1 MPLLK
6 YILPLICLVASS
18 NSYAIEPS
26 YDLQHIYELTK
37 SLEFTHWAEELIPGA
52 PEKGVLLFKV
62 VALTITLPLFGVL
75 LVWGIINDLQS
86 DNVMSGMSRVDYL
99 GLAKRIFIFIIFLGF
114 GTAIYGYMAS
124 LQHGMHSIIEIVCS
138 QDSDFFLKA
147 FYKESA
153 ANQNKMTRAIGAGK
167 QEAINSLLNT
177 AKELIKYKDEDRGAI
192 RTVTRAH
199 YMALPLAAYNEALL
213 LYSGDKQVSLPSDTS
228 LKTYKNAAAFIEEY
242 LSLMAGDGGNSL
254 RAASISAYARILK
267 AFPEYPTVYSK
278 TERDARASLNEAISD
293 TISTS
298 ESAQNASNVPMIA
311 SAPNPK
317 PPSDANLAEYLLESI
332 SKNSEANIAV
342 PKFAKEQIMYL
353 VEYDPVIRQGI
364 NRIIWELYN
373 RDVEELDGL
382 SIEAAELKVA
392 EAKCSSSP
400 EEARKHA
407 LPANYESLLKERV
420 SQLIIAHITVIGATK
435 PVSDGE
441 GYMSPSAFLE
451 ELTRTP
457 AWYQRIWDWGASKVQ
472 SAYSLAAGSLKSV
485 VDLPQRLIEKIV
497 EYFVEFMFWIE
508 KIIVYVMVV
517 IVSYILTLQ
526 FFFASIT
533 SCFVACKQTENI
545 FYYNFKLCLHF
556 ALIPFTCMLL
566 LTIFNVA
573 INNMWSSLVPPPNG
587 IVGGAGIVGAAALPA
602 AGFAASGYALQ
613 VALVIS
619 VFQVAG
625 MVFLAV
631 YSVKAA
637 GILVRGGGVGGS
649 LLAAAGGALLAGKV
663 AASAFGMS
671 MGVPGA
677 SSIAKTTKTG
687 GLGGMGGGTTESSS
701 GNPHDKPPQGNGI
714 KSGKNP
720 STVPMPPDTSKDKVS
735 APQNN
740 AQPASSSTPSH
751 MAQLPP
757 INTATRSNEGASV
770 QSEGNLPNTPQ
781 SSNFHAVRLF
791 GKYADVQKKVYGKMN
806 PRMGLWLKGAVSS
819 VFPSFAE
826 KRSRDNTNNDI

>member
-1 MPLLK
+1 M
-6 YILPLICLVASS
+6 
-18 NSYAIEPS
+18 
-26 YDLQHIYELTK
+26 H
-37 SLEFTHWAEELIPGA
+37 
-52 PEKGVLLFKV
+52 
-62 VALTITLPLFGVL
+62 
-75 LVWGIINDLQS
+75 
-86 DNVMSGMSRVDYL
+86 GMSRVDYL
-99 GLAKRIFIFIIFLGF
+99 GLAKRIFIFIVFLGL
-114 GTAIYGYMAS
+114 GTAIYGYMTS
-124 LQHGMHSIIEIVCS
+124 LQRRMHSIIEIVCS

-167 QEAINSLLNT
+167 QDAVNSLLNT
-177 AKELIKYKDEDRGAI
+177 AKELIKYKDETRGAI
-192 RTVTRAH
+192 CTVTRAH
-199 YMALPLAAYNEALL
+199 YMALPLAAYNESLL
-213 LYSGDKQVSLPSDTS
+213 LYSGDKQVSLPSGTS
-228 LKTYKNAAAFIEEY
+228 LKTYRNAAAFIEEY

-254 RAASISAYARILK
+254 RAASLSAYARILK

-278 TERDARASLNEAISD
+278 TERDARASLNEAISG
-293 TISTS
+293 TIPTS
-298 ESAQNASNVPMIA
+298 ERTPNASNIPMIA
-311 SAPNPK
+311 SAPKPK
-317 PPSDANLAEYLLESI
+317 PPLDANLAEYLLESI
-332 SKNSEANIAV
+332 SKNSETNIAV

-373 RDVEELDGL
+373 RDAEELDGL
-382 SIEAAELKVA
+382 SIETAEVKVT
-392 EAKCSSSP
+392 EAKCASS
-400 EEARKHA
+400 
-407 LPANYESLLKERV
+407 
-420 SQLIIAHITVIGATK
+420 LIIAHVAVIGATK
-435 PVSDGE
+435 SVSDGE
-441 GYMSPSAFLE
+441 RYMSPSAFLD
-451 ELTRTP
+451 ELTKTP
-457 AWYQRIWDWGASKVQ
+457 VWYQRIWDWGASKVQ

-485 VDLPQRLIEKIV
+485 VDLPQRLIEKVV

-573 INNMWSSLVPPPNG
+573 INNMWNSLVPPPNG
-587 IVGGAGIVGAAALPA
+587 IVGGAGIVGAVALPA
-602 AGFAASGYALQ
+602 AGLAASGYALQ

-631 YSVKAA
+631 YSIKAA
-637 GILVRGGGVGGS
+637 GILVRGGGIGGS

-671 MGVPGA
+671 MGVPEA

-687 GLGGMGGGTTESSS
+687 GLGGMGGNTTESSS
-701 GNPHDKPPQGNGI
+701 GNPHDKPSRGSGI

-720 STVPMPPDTSKDKVS
+720 STVPMPPNTSKDK
-735 APQNN
+735 
-740 AQPASSSTPSH
+740 AS
-751 MAQLPP
+751 
-757 INTATRSNEGASV
+757 
-770 QSEGNLPNTPQ
+770 TPQ
-781 SSNFHAVRLF
+781 SNAQSASPSTPFRNTSA
-791 GKYADVQKKVYGKMN
+791 KKTSRPAPATANMAQTS
-806 PRMGLWLKGAVSS
+806 PISTATSS
-819 VFPSFAE
+819 P
-826 KRSRDNTNNDI
+826 